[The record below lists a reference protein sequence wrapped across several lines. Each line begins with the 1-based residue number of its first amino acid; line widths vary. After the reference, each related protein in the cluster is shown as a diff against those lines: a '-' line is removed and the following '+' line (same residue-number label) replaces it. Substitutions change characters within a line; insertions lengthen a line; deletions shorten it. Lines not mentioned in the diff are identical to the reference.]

1 MTLSVSK
8 MNISN
13 SGVFQAKT
21 LEVDESLFDKSLRI
35 IDSGGPSSGMVN
47 NPAYF
52 DEKKT
57 LFPEQ
62 DLPSVAVVPD
72 PGMCVKTKNIAG
84 DKVFL
89 NFCKVHAIPP
99 AKPISENALQDIIA
113 NENYNSDYRQ
123 VNTY

>member
-47 NPAYF
+47 NPACF

-62 DLPSVAVVPD
+62 DLPSVAVVMVYALLCYTTEEHTPPID
-72 PGMCVKTKNIAG
+72 QISCLKNADI
-84 DKVFL
+84 FNL
-89 NFCKVHAIPP
+89 NFDLFLFLMV
-99 AKPISENALQDIIA
+99 
-113 NENYNSDYRQ
+113 
-123 VNTY
+123 

>member
-47 NPAYF
+47 NPTCF

-72 PGMCVKTKNIAG
+72 PGRFFIMSTEFNKNI
-84 DKVFL
+84 
-89 NFCKVHAIPP
+89 
-99 AKPISENALQDIIA
+99 
-113 NENYNSDYRQ
+113 SD
-123 VNTY
+123 

>member
-1 MTLSVSK
+1 

-47 NPAYF
+47 NPASF
-52 DEKKT
+52 DNKKT
-57 LFPEQ
+57 LFPEEE
-62 DLPSVAVVPD
+62 LPSVAVVPD

>member
-1 MTLSVSK
+1 MKVVICTRDSTKVLKASLS
-8 MNISN
+8 
-13 SGVFQAKT
+13 
-21 LEVDESLFDKSLRI
+21 L
-35 IDSGGPSSGMVN
+35 
-47 NPAYF
+47 
-52 DEKKT
+52 
-57 LFPEQ
+57 
-62 DLPSVAVVPD
+62 D

-113 NENYNSDYRQ
+113 HENYNSDYRQ